1 VTTAAAATTVIAA
14 ALRAGGDERVDHGRH
29 LVGRD
34 GAAVDEGLEDLG
46 EALAPVGTLTGG
58 IGAGRAGVVTDAGR
72 DGSRTVV
79 GCTSEA
85 GALEDE
91 TCSGTSDEPSDEAGC
106 DELLLHDVLLGRVG
120 LA

>member
-1 VTTAAAATTVIAA
+1 LHFSLLPNTSIPTAV
-14 ALRAGGDERVDHGRH
+14 L
-29 LVGRD
+29 L
-34 GAAVDEGLEDLG
+34 
-46 EALAPVGTLTGG
+46 PCTLFTGQL
-58 IGAGRAGVVTDAGR
+58 RAGVVTDAGR